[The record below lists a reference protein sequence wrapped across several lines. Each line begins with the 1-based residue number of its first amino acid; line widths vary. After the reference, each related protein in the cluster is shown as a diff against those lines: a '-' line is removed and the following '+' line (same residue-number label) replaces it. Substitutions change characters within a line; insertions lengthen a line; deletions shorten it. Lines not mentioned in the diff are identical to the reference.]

1 MIICHHLETL
11 TQRPSQADVLSM
23 ITAASDVVNAHS
35 SLPSNQQRTGSIIE
49 DRNFVKP
56 LADVTQRNAM
66 LLSDNALRPLW
77 VINRYEVSTT
87 TYRWGGHGA
96 FAQFID

>member
-23 ITAASDVVNAHS
+23 ITAASDAVNAHW

-56 LADVTQRNAM
+56 LADATQRNAM
-66 LLSDNALRPLW
+66 LSDNALRPLW

-87 TYRWGGHGA
+87 TYR
-96 FAQFID
+96 

>member
-1 MIICHHLETL
+1 MIIRHHLETL

-23 ITAASDVVNAHS
+23 ITAASDAVNAHW

-56 LADVTQRNAM
+56 LADATQRNAM
-66 LLSDNALRPLW
+66 LSDNALRPLW

-87 TYRWGGHGA
+87 TYR
-96 FAQFID
+96 